1 MWSLKCRLQIYAISL
16 WQTALQFI
24 NGKNTARS
32 CFWKNKLYLRPVFEM
47 RHLRTYLA
55 GFLLLLFGC
64 YYSGI
69 SLFSHTHVV
78 NGSSVVH
85 SHLGG
90 GADHDHSDSQYAV
103 IDILSD
109 FQSESATGFYSVGTV
124 FFQLSESYTGY
135 LAPSL
140 QDEAF
145 PVHMLRGPPQA

>member
-1 MWSLKCRLQIYAISL
+1 M
-16 WQTALQFI
+16 
-24 NGKNTARS
+24 G
-32 CFWKNKLYLRPVFEM
+32 V
-47 RHLRTYLA
+47 RHIREYLA

-90 GADHDHSDSQYAV
+90 GSQHDHSESQYAV

-109 FQSESATGFYSVGTV
+109 FQSESAVGFCSVGTV
-124 FFQLSESYTGY
+124 FFQLSESYAGY
-135 LAPSL
+135 LTPSL
-140 QDEAF
+140 QDEAL

>member
-1 MWSLKCRLQIYAISL
+1 MRQKRTY
-16 WQTALQFI
+16 TAL
-24 NGKNTARS
+24 
-32 CFWKNKLYLRPVFEM
+32 V
-47 RHLRTYLA
+47 
-55 GFLLLLFGC
+55 LLLIFC
-64 YYSGI
+64 SYYAGI
-69 SLFSHTHVV
+69 SMFSHTHIS

-90 GADHDHSDSQYAV
+90 GTEHEHSDSQYAV

-109 FQSESATGFYSVGTV
+109 FQSESAAGFYSIGTLV
-124 FFQLSESYTGY
+124 FQLSESYTGY

>member
-1 MWSLKCRLQIYAISL
+1 MWFLKCRPQIYVISL
-16 WQTALQFI
+16 WQTTLQFI

-32 CFWKNKLYLRPVFEM
+32 CFWKNELY
-47 RHLRTYLA
+47 
-55 GFLLLLFGC
+55 LLFGC

-145 PVHMLRGPPQA
+145 PVHMLRGPPRA

>member
-1 MWSLKCRLQIYAISL
+1 MEKTQHTRVSGKISYICGRFL
-16 WQTALQFI
+16 
-24 NGKNTARS
+24 
-32 CFWKNKLYLRPVFEM
+32 EM

-90 GADHDHSDSQYAV
+90 GSQHDHSESQYAV
-103 IDILSD
+103 IDILSN
-109 FQSESATGFYSVGTV
+109 FQSESAAGFYSIGTLV
-124 FFQLSESYTGY
+124 FQLSESYIACDVPIC
-135 LAPSL
+135 LNAE
-140 QDEAF
+140 QA
-145 PVHMLRGPPQA
+145 VHTLRGPPMA

>member
-1 MWSLKCRLQIYAISL
+1 MEKTQHTRVSGKISYICGRFL
-16 WQTALQFI
+16 
-24 NGKNTARS
+24 
-32 CFWKNKLYLRPVFEM
+32 EM

-64 YYSGI
+64 YYSGL

-90 GADHDHSDSQYAV
+90 GSQHDHSESQYAV
-103 IDILSD
+103 IDILSN
-109 FQSESATGFYSVGTV
+109 FQSESAAGFYSIGTLV
-124 FFQLSESYTGY
+124 FQLSESYTGY